1 MGKVKDEMEILQ
13 EKRMIIKGGHRL
25 KGSNGIPL
33 GIWLSFVSYLIV
45 GVERIKIHCNV
56 MAIISN
62 SKQGELYLNVYIL
75 GGAELRTTITG
86 AYAVVQ

>member
-45 GVERIKIHCNV
+45 GVERIKIH
-56 MAIISN
+56 
-62 SKQGELYLNVYIL
+62 
-75 GGAELRTTITG
+75 
-86 AYAVVQ
+86 